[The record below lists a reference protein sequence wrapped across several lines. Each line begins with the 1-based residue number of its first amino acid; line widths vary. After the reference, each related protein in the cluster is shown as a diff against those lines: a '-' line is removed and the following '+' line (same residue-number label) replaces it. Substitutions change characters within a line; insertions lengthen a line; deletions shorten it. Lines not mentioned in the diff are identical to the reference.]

1 MPLFKQSTHLQIAG
15 GNFYDV
21 HGNNLSP
28 THEDHVRYLLSAD
41 DADVHGKQALEDT
54 ADRPPSPDA
63 PDWLAEVPVI
73 YPRNSDSAQS
83 ASKNTASFRTED
95 AHTLENDFF
104 GGGQIISIH
113 SPDAASAWLDA
124 HFHDSLLESMRSG
137 GIRGPIAVML
147 SPDEPALAI
156 FGNQLD
162 EAVGTLAQLLSEASN
177 FTVIARP
184 IMDDPIPKFIKA
196 TAEQARPR
204 SGHLPAKLR
213 NDSGDPVVEL
223 RDIVQE
229 GNKAKT
235 GTRRAARIRG
245 GAGSEEDLTEG
256 KKRKGGRVPPMPEWD
271 GDYHKAMD
279 LYKHP
284 VQDTV
289 ASS

>member
-1 MPLFKQSTHLQIAG
+1 MRVDNSHPSGYLTFTARMPLFKQSTHLQIAG

-83 ASKNTASFRTED
+83 ASKNGASFRTED
-95 AHTLENDFF
+95 AYTLENDFV

-124 HFHDSLLESMRSG
+124 HFHDALLESMRFG
-137 GIRGPIAVML
+137 GIGGPIAVML

-156 FGNQLD
+156 FGNLLD
-162 EAVGTLAQLLSEASN
+162 EGGRYISPAALGGIEFYRDCPAHHGRSDSQIYQGNCGTGLAQKWPSS
-177 FTVIARP
+177 R
-184 IMDDPIPKFIKA
+184 KA
-196 TAEQARPR
+196 TR
-204 SGHLPAKLR
+204 
-213 NDSGDPVVEL
+213 
-223 RDIVQE
+223 
-229 GNKAKT
+229 
-235 GTRRAARIRG
+235 
-245 GAGSEEDLTEG
+245 
-256 KKRKGGRVPPMPEWD
+256 
-271 GDYHKAMD
+271 
-279 LYKHP
+279 
-284 VQDTV
+284 
-289 ASS
+289 